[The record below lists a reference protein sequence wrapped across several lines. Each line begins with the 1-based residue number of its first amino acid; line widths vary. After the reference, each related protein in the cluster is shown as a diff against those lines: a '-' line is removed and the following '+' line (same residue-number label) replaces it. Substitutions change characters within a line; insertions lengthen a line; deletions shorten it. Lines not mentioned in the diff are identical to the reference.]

1 MITKAG
7 KFDRLVLLRDLTP
20 ALESAI
26 LRDVKS
32 WEFKPAT
39 RDGMPV
45 DIDVGSGNSLQPASA
60 GRAAGRIGRGA
71 CSGPNPDYGPSPGRA

>member
-1 MITKAG
+1 VQAIITKEG
-7 KFDRLVLLRDLTP
+7 KFDRIQLLRDLTP
-20 ALESAI
+20 GLEGAI

-45 DIDVGSGNSLQPASA
+45 DIDVVLEIPFSLPPQVARSQP
-60 GRAAGRIGRGA
+60 
-71 CSGPNPDYGPSPGRA
+71 